1 MRNRR
6 FPLYIENKKLLGHRI
21 VITFLILSTIFTFA
35 WIEDSSA
42 KARKHP
48 RLSLIGAPSAAVDQ
62 TAKNLENQGFRVS
75 VNELQ
80 KGTDMI
86 LFVVS
91 AKDGPMPR
99 TREEISHYQG
109 MKLPV
114 SSILLVEVDAS
125 TDPELLGLVVIEMR
139 ELLAKYLMSGEES
152 KRVEVLKADDPELSD
167 KIRNLL

>member
-6 FPLYIENKKLLGHRI
+6 FPFYIQNKKLLVHRI

-62 TAKNLENQGFRVS
+62 AAKNLENQGFRIS
-75 VNELQ
+75 LNELR

-91 AKDGPMPR
+91 AKDGPMPQ
-99 TREEISHYQG
+99 TREEISRCQG

-114 SSILLVEVDAS
+114 SSILLVDVDAS

-139 ELLAKYLMSGEES
+139 ELLAKYLMSGEGS
-152 KRVEVLKADDPELSD
+152 KRVEVLRADDPELSN
-167 KIRNLL
+167 KIRSLL